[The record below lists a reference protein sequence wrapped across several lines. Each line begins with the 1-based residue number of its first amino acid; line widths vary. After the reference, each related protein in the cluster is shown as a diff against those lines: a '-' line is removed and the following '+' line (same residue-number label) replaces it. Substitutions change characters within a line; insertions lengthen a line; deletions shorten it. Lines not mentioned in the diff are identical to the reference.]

1 MDLKVSLG
9 ILKSVRE
16 INYKKGI
23 CPIAEKI
30 QDKTYLGFE
39 MCLFE
44 LSDKDINN
52 IVKAFNKVWSNL
64 ESLK

>member
-1 MDLKVSLG
+1 
-9 ILKSVRE
+9 
-16 INYKKGI
+16 
-23 CPIAEKI
+23 
-30 QDKTYLGFE
+30 

-44 LSDKDINN
+44 LSDNDINN

>member
-9 ILKSVRE
+9 ILKSVKE
-16 INYKKGI
+16 KLIIKKGYVQSQ
-23 CPIAEKI
+23 KNL

-44 LSDKDINN
+44 LSDNDINN
-52 IVKAFNKVWSNL
+52 IVKAFNKV
-64 ESLK
+64 